1 MKNTIVGLFI
11 VIGFMSYSQKGPNE
25 ILVEENQ
32 LESYEEIIQV
42 SLEDVKTG
50 IVEGFKTGN
59 VKIIASYFSAN
70 LDINILGKEN
80 LYSKPQAEQVLK
92 TFFNENKPV
101 SFVLLHEGK
110 SNKTKYFV
118 GILETLEKKFRVS
131 INTKLVSG
139 KDEIFQ
145 INIEKE
151 D

>member
-1 MKNTIVGLFI
+1 MKSTIVGLFI
-11 VIGFMSYSQKGPNE
+11 VVGFISYSQKGPNE

-32 LESYEEIIQV
+32 LETYEERIQI
-42 SLEDVKTG
+42 SLEDIKSG

-59 VKIIASYFSAN
+59 AKLIASYFSAN
-70 LDINILGKEN
+70 LDINLLGKEN
-80 LYSKPQAEQVLK
+80 LYSKSQAEQVLK
-92 TFFNENKPV
+92 TFFNDNKPTGF
-101 SFVLLHEGK
+101 SLLHEGK

-118 GILETLEKKFRVS
+118 GILETAEKKYRVS